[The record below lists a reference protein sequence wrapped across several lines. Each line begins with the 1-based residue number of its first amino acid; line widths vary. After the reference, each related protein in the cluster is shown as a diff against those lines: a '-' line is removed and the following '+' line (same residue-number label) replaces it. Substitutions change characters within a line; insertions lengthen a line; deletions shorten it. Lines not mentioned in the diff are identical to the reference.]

1 MLKLFKKTLAV
12 CLIGFGIR
20 SITCN
25 ITSIFRLVVRYWNY
39 NSISRNNLAMLLK
52 KVHCCSILK
61 QRRGLKMT
69 IVVKKVPKVL
79 RGLVKLIFGV
89 K

>member
-1 MLKLFKKTLAV
+1 MLRLFKKTLAV
-12 CLIGFGIR
+12 CLIGFGFR
-20 SITCN
+20 SLACN
-25 ITSIFRLVVRYWNY
+25 ITSIFRLVIYYWYY
-39 NSISRNNLAMLLK
+39 NSTSRNNLAMLLK
-52 KVHCCSILK
+52 KVHCCSVLK